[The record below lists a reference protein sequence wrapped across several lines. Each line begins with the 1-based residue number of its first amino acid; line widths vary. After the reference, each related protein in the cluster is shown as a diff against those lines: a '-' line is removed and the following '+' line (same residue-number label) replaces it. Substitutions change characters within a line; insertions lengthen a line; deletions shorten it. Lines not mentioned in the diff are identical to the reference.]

1 MRKLA
6 PLIETRKS
14 RAHGFA
20 MRAANTLPGMAKER
34 RRNITPADKQA
45 AAKLKALWDAAVP
58 VRKAEGRPLT
68 QEIMAERL
76 ASAIGRGTQGLVS
89 QYLNGY
95 IALNYRALLAFADE
109 VGFEP
114 EQVRDDFPEQQ
125 LQGSSRAHENKA
137 TPMNPPATAPEVTEL
152 RLLLGVTVQALAAS
166 TPIAGR
172 ELVRAIR
179 DKVGA
184 APRTFAGEL
193 VKALESEL
201 SDLADTF
208 PRKHKA
214 RGSR

>member
-1 MRKLA
+1 
-6 PLIETRKS
+6 
-14 RAHGFA
+14 
-20 MRAANTLPGMAKER
+20 MAKER

-45 AAKLKALWDAAVP
+45 AAKLKALWDTAVP
-58 VRKAEGRPLT
+58 RRKAEGRPLT

-114 EQVRDDFPEQQ
+114 EQVRDDLPEQH
-125 LQGSSRAHENKA
+125 LQGFPRAHENKA
-137 TPMNPPATAPEVTEL
+137 LPMNPRATAPDITEL
-152 RLLLGVTVQALAAS
+152 RLLLSLTAQALAAS

-172 ELVRAIR
+172 ELVKAIR
-179 DKVGA
+179 DKVGS
-184 APRTFAGEL
+184 APHTFAGKL

-214 RGSR
+214 HGSR